1 MAKKPDR
8 GPSRDITKPQ
18 PGYWLVKL
26 PDKTLAPAMIG
37 YERTTHEPG
46 DPLNIMDRPA
56 HMVAYIA
63 GEPVDPQDLW
73 ETRGTEISAE
83 QYQAALDELLW

>member
-1 MAKKPDR
+1 MADR
-8 GPSRDITKPQ
+8 GPNRDITRPE

-26 PDKTLAPAMIG
+26 ADKTVVPAMIG
-37 YERTTHEPG
+37 FSRTTHEPG
-46 DPLNIMDRPA
+46 DPSNVMERPA

-73 ETRGTEISAE
+73 ETRGTAISAAE
-83 QYQAALDELLW
+83 YQAALNELLW